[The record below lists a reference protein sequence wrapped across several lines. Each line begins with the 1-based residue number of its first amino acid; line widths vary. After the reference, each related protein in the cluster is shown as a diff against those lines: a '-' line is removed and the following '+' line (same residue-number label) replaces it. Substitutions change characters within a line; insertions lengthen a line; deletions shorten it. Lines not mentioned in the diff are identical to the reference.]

1 MKSKK
6 LIMIIVGSAVLL
18 IAIGVILFIILANK
32 YERFIEIDVS
42 DCVEKVCE
50 KTVKFNKNILT
61 LTNDKNN
68 SGTLKVNGNEKIIID
83 NGFPKLRNKIYT
95 FDDNVVAGIDV
106 SEYQTN
112 LYIAPVGKDD
122 TVISILVENTGMTL
136 YDYKIEDILDEDEK
150 VTGKK
155 ITLYGTS
162 FISED
167 TFIYGVTKDTMV
179 KLDSCEAY
187 TKNKDRAVV
196 GIYEIDY
203 LNKEFSDIKKVEETT
218 LENYKDFKNLCLET
232 N

>member
-1 MKSKK
+1 MKNKK
-6 LIMIIVGSAVLL
+6 LIMIIVGAAVLL

-50 KTVKFNKNILT
+50 KTVKFNKNTLT

-68 SGTLKVNGNEKIIID
+68 SGTLKVNGKEKIIID

-112 LYIAPVGKDD
+112 LYIAPLGKDD

-218 LENYKDFKNLCLET
+218 LENYKDFKNLCSET

>member
-1 MKSKK
+1 MKNKK

-68 SGTLKVNGNEKIIID
+68 SGTLKVNGKEKIIID

-122 TVISILVENTGMTL
+122 TVISTLVENTGMTL

-218 LENYKDFKNLCLET
+218 LENYKDFKNLCSET

>member
-1 MKSKK
+1 MKNKK
-6 LIMIIVGSAVLL
+6 LIMIIVGTAALL
-18 IAIGVILFIILANK
+18 ITIGVILFIILTNK

-42 DCVEKVCE
+42 DCVEKTCE
-50 KTVKFNKNILT
+50 KTVKFNKNTLT

-68 SGTLKVNGNEKIIID
+68 SGTLKINGKEKIIID

-95 FDDNVVAGIDV
+95 FDDNVVVGIDV

-112 LYIAPVGKDD
+112 LYIAPLDKDD

-136 YDYKIEDILDEDEK
+136 HDYKIEDILDDDEK

-167 TFIYGVTKDTMV
+167 TFIYGVTKNTMV

-187 TKNKDRAVV
+187 TENKDRSVV

-218 LENYKDFKNLCLET
+218 LENYKDFKNLCSET

>member
-1 MKSKK
+1 MKNKK
-6 LIMIIVGSAVLL
+6 LIMIIVGAAVLL

-50 KTVKFNKNILT
+50 KTVKFNKNTLT

-68 SGTLKVNGNEKIIID
+68 SGTLKVNGKEKIIID

-218 LENYKDFKNLCLET
+218 LENYKDFKNLCSET

>member
-1 MKSKK
+1 
-6 LIMIIVGSAVLL
+6 
-18 IAIGVILFIILANK
+18 
-32 YERFIEIDVS
+32 
-42 DCVEKVCE
+42 
-50 KTVKFNKNILT
+50 
-61 LTNDKNN
+61 
-68 SGTLKVNGNEKIIID
+68 
-83 NGFPKLRNKIYT
+83 
-95 FDDNVVAGIDV
+95 
-106 SEYQTN
+106 
-112 LYIAPVGKDD
+112 
-122 TVISILVENTGMTL
+122 MTL

-218 LENYKDFKNLCLET
+218 LENYKDFKNLCSET

>member
-1 MKSKK
+1 MKNKK
-6 LIMIIVGSAVLL
+6 LIMIIVGTAVLL
-18 IAIGVILFIILANK
+18 ITIGVILFIILANK

-42 DCVEKVCE
+42 DCVEKVCD
-50 KTVKFNKNILT
+50 KTVKFNKNTLT

-68 SGTLKVNGNEKIIID
+68 SGTLKVNGKEKIIID

-112 LYIAPVGKDD
+112 LYIAPIGKDD

-136 YDYKIEDILDEDEK
+136 YDYKIEDVLDDDEK
-150 VTGKK
+150 ITGKK

-203 LNKEFSDIKKVEETT
+203 LNKEFSDIKKIEETT
-218 LENYKDFKNLCLET
+218 LENYKDFKNLCSET

>member
-1 MKSKK
+1 MKNKK

-50 KTVKFNKNILT
+50 NTVKFNKNILT

-68 SGTLKVNGNEKIIID
+68 SGTLKVNGKEKIIID

-218 LENYKDFKNLCLET
+218 LENYKDFKNLCSET

>member
-1 MKSKK
+1 MKNKK
-6 LIMIIVGSAVLL
+6 LIMIIVGAAVLL

-68 SGTLKVNGNEKIIID
+68 SGTLKVNGKEKIIID

-95 FDDNVVAGIDV
+95 FHDNVVAGIDV

-218 LENYKDFKNLCLET
+218 LENYKDFKNLCSET

>member
-1 MKSKK
+1 MKNKK
-6 LIMIIVGSAVLL
+6 LIMIIVGTAVLL
-18 IAIGVILFIILANK
+18 ITIGIILFIVLANK

-42 DCVEKVCE
+42 DCVEKVCD
-50 KTVKFNKNILT
+50 KTVKFNKNTLT

-68 SGTLKVNGNEKIIID
+68 SGTLKVNGKEKIIID

-112 LYIAPVGKDD
+112 LYIAPIGKDD

-136 YDYKIEDILDEDEK
+136 YDYKIEDVLDDDEK
-150 VTGKK
+150 ITGKK

-203 LNKEFSDIKKVEETT
+203 LNKEFSDIKKIEETT
-218 LENYKDFKNLCLET
+218 LENYKDFKNLCSET

>member
-1 MKSKK
+1 MKNKK
-6 LIMIIVGSAVLL
+6 LIMIIVGAAVLL

-68 SGTLKVNGNEKIIID
+68 SGTLKVNGKEKIIID

-218 LENYKDFKNLCLET
+218 LENYKDFKNLCSET

>member
-1 MKSKK
+1 MKNKK

-68 SGTLKVNGNEKIIID
+68 SGTLKVNGKEKIIID

-95 FDDNVVAGIDV
+95 FDDNVIAGIDV

-187 TKNKDRAVV
+187 TKNKDRTVV

-218 LENYKDFKNLCLET
+218 LENYKDFKNLCSET

>member
-1 MKSKK
+1 M
-6 LIMIIVGSAVLL
+6 
-18 IAIGVILFIILANK
+18 
-32 YERFIEIDVS
+32 
-42 DCVEKVCE
+42 
-50 KTVKFNKNILT
+50 T

-68 SGTLKVNGNEKIIID
+68 SGRLKVNGKEKIIID

-112 LYIAPVGKDD
+112 LYIAPVVKDD

-218 LENYKDFKNLCLET
+218 LENYKDFKNLCSET

>member
-1 MKSKK
+1 MKNKK

-68 SGTLKVNGNEKIIID
+68 SGTLKVTGKEKIIID

-112 LYIAPVGKDD
+112 LYLAPVGKDD

-218 LENYKDFKNLCLET
+218 LENYKDFKNLCSET

>member
-1 MKSKK
+1 MKNKK

-68 SGTLKVNGNEKIIID
+68 SGTLKVNGKEKIIID

-218 LENYKDFKNLCLET
+218 LENYKGFKNLCSET

>member
-1 MKSKK
+1 MKNKK
-6 LIMIIVGSAVLL
+6 LIMIIVGAAVLL

-68 SGTLKVNGNEKIIID
+68 SGILKVNGKEKIIID

-136 YDYKIEDILDEDEK
+136 YDYKIEDILDEDKK

-218 LENYKDFKNLCLET
+218 LENYKDFKNLCSET

>member
-1 MKSKK
+1 MKNKK

-68 SGTLKVNGNEKIIID
+68 SGTLKVNGKEKIIID

-112 LYIAPVGKDD
+112 LYISPVGKDD

-218 LENYKDFKNLCLET
+218 LENYKDFKNLCSET

>member
-1 MKSKK
+1 MKNKK
-6 LIMIIVGSAVLL
+6 LIMIIVGAAVLL

-50 KTVKFNKNILT
+50 KTVKFNKNTLT

-68 SGTLKVNGNEKIIID
+68 SGTLKVNGKEKIIID

-112 LYIAPVGKDD
+112 LYIAPLGKDD

-179 KLDSCEAY
+179 KLNSCEAY

-218 LENYKDFKNLCLET
+218 LENYKDFKNLCSET

>member
-1 MKSKK
+1 MKNKK
-6 LIMIIVGSAVLL
+6 LIMIIVGTAVLL
-18 IAIGVILFIILANK
+18 VTIGIILFIILANK

-50 KTVKFNKNILT
+50 KTVKLNKNTLT

-68 SGTLKVNGNEKIIID
+68 SGTLKVNGKEKIIID

-112 LYIAPVGKDD
+112 LYIAPLGKDD
-122 TVISILVENTGMTL
+122 TVISILVENTEMTL

-167 TFIYGVTKDTMV
+167 TFIYGTTKDTMV

-187 TKNKDRAVV
+187 TKNKDKAVV

-218 LENYKDFKNLCLET
+218 LENYKDFKNLCSET

>member
-1 MKSKK
+1 MKNKK

-68 SGTLKVNGNEKIIID
+68 SGTLKVNGKEKIIID

-95 FDDNVVAGIDV
+95 FDDNVIAGIDV

-218 LENYKDFKNLCLET
+218 LENYKGFKNLCSET